1 MIFLAN
7 NDCPYV
13 EQGAPPS
20 AYPISRVIE
29 GDMSGWGG
37 VFTGGLIRS
46 LFIAPGLA
54 LSGIRGKQ
62 LITAS
67 LLSSATITSGLFVL
81 YALRKKGIV
90 RF

>member
-1 MIFLAN
+1 MLSFADN
-7 NDCPYV
+7 NCPYV
-13 EQGAPPS
+13 ESGAPPS

-29 GDMSGWGG
+29 GDMAGWGG

-46 LFIAPGLA
+46 LFIAPGLS

-67 LLSSATITSGLFVL
+67 LLSSATITAGLFVL
-81 YALRKKGIV
+81 YGLRKKGIA